1 MVRIPDMTPHRNLL
15 LCGVAIFLPLAA
27 QAQTASTGGGISST
41 SSSSLPTSSFN
52 AGLGVGVP
60 QNTSLGSGLV
70 NLHDL
75 VDSPVVAPTPN
86 DQSRQV
92 QFTASIGGFL
102 GYTDNAS
109 LSGGSTNTK
118 VKGSLEEH
126 LLPSIGVTADTSR
139 LQGSANYSPDFRFFN
154 NDPSANHVAQ
164 SLAAQGTAKLIDESV
179 FMNVSAMATQA
190 TNSML
195 STYNASN
202 LSTTQMLSQVYSYS
216 VNPYYVH
223 NFGDAATVK
232 ASYLYSGS
240 YFDNNYF
247 SRTNQKNTTSGTQ
260 TEDLLVT
267 SGPDYQLLNHAVEM
281 SASQFLGSGSE
292 RNGYRN
298 LGTYTAN
305 YALSHAITLI
315 AMAGVE
321 SLHYSGTVSGKTV
334 TSQAYNVNGPVGQ
347 GGVKYAPTEDS
358 QISVLYGHMDGGNSM
373 TANGSVRLGPRLSVQ
388 AMSATGL
395 TTNGQDLQNM
405 ANTAQVGP
413 DGTLSNGLSGS
424 PLRYSLGSGQQDNQL
439 YRLTRSS
446 LTAIYAMERDSFSAT
461 VSSNQ
466 SQNVAKSTVP
476 GLASSSTLGSI
487 SWQHELAEGISTSL
501 SGSYGTTRYS
511 GTYALSGSR
520 PMTGATARIS
530 DQLTETLSAE
540 MDYSYTRQRAY
551 GSNLMQHANEVLA
564 GLVQK
569 F

>member
-1 MVRIPDMTPHRNLL
+1 M
-15 LCGVAIFLPLAA
+15 
-27 QAQTASTGGGISST
+27 
-41 SSSSLPTSSFN
+41 
-52 AGLGVGVP
+52 
-60 QNTSLGSGLV
+60 
-70 NLHDL
+70 
-75 VDSPVVAPTPN
+75 
-86 DQSRQV
+86 
-92 QFTASIGGFL
+92 
-102 GYTDNAS
+102 
-109 LSGGSTNTK
+109 
-118 VKGSLEEH
+118 
-126 LLPSIGVTADTSR
+126 
-139 LQGSANYSPDFRFFN
+139 
-154 NDPSANHVAQ
+154 
-164 SLAAQGTAKLIDESV
+164 
-179 FMNVSAMATQA
+179 
-190 TNSML
+190 
-195 STYNASN
+195 
-202 LSTTQMLSQVYSYS
+202 
-216 VNPYYVH
+216 
-223 NFGDAATVK
+223 
-232 ASYLYSGS
+232 
-240 YFDNNYF
+240 
-247 SRTNQKNTTSGTQ
+247 
-260 TEDLLVT
+260 
-267 SGPDYQLLNHAVEM
+267 
-281 SASQFLGSGSE
+281 
-292 RNGYRN
+292 
-298 LGTYTAN
+298 
-305 YALSHAITLI
+305 
-315 AMAGVE
+315 
-321 SLHYSGTVSGKTV
+321 
-334 TSQAYNVNGPVGQ
+334 
-347 GGVKYAPTEDS
+347 KYAPTEDS